1 MPAKLLAG
9 GMYFHLRRECTLC
22 QGLLSGRGGSTA
34 FHRMSRKLGPNAGRV
49 VFLEEA
55 LVEAL
60 LESLTEHN
68 VLLVTKKS

>member
-1 MPAKLLAG
+1 
-9 GMYFHLRRECTLC
+9 MYS
-22 QGLLSGRGGSTA
+22 LSGPFKWEGRSTA

-49 VFLEEA
+49 VFVEEA

-68 VLLVTKKS
+68 VLLVTKTS